1 MQPSLPI
8 YLPFGLFLAWVG
20 CRTALQMW
28 KEKRSREDVLFMLA
42 LTLLPL
48 AIWIFIQIFPQE

>member
-1 MQPSLPI
+1 MHLMLPL
-8 YLPFGLFLAWVG
+8 YLPFGLFVAGIG

-28 KEKRSREDVLFMLA
+28 KEKRTRADVLLMLA

-48 AIWIFIQIFPQE
+48 ALWLFIQFFPQE